1 MSQTTE
7 SFLIGLIGDGVMPSL
22 TPPMHEREGA
32 AHGLL
37 YLYRPIDIAVL
48 GLAPESVGDLVR
60 AARHLGY
67 NGLNITH
74 PCKQLVIE
82 HLDEV
87 DDDAARLG
95 AVNTVVIRPDGR
107 TVGHNTDWSGF
118 LSAFRSGL
126 PDAALGRVVQ
136 LGAGGAGSAVAYAL
150 LTAGVQH
157 LVIVDVDRSR
167 AEARVAELAG
177 LFPEASVEAGTTAE
191 LASLLPAADGVVHC
205 TPVGMA
211 AHPGTPFDTSLLEP
225 RHWVADIVYRPIE
238 TQLVRDARAAGCR
251 VLDGGRMAVG
261 QAVDAFRIFT
271 GLEPDA
277 ERMRAH
283 FLGLVE
289 AEDEAE
295 SEAKNEAVREAKNEA
310 ARESVR
316 VAGAA

>member
-1 MSQTTE
+1 MSLTTE
-7 SFLIGLIGDGVMPSL
+7 SYLIGLIGDGVTPSL
-22 TPPMHEREGA
+22 TPSLHEREGA
-32 AHGLL
+32 EHGLL
-37 YLYRPIDIAVL
+37 YLYRPIDIAAL
-48 GLAPESVGDLVR
+48 GLAPESVGELVR
-60 AARHLGY
+60 AARNLGF

-87 DDDAARLG
+87 DPDAGRLG
-95 AVNTVVIRPDGR
+95 AVNTVVIGADGR
-107 TVGHNTDWSGF
+107 TVGHNTDMSGF
-118 LSAFRSGL
+118 LAAFRAGL

-150 LTAGVQH
+150 LTAGVGH

-167 AEARVAELAG
+167 AEGRAAELAG
-177 LFPEASVEAGTTAE
+177 LFPAASVEARTTAE
-191 LASLLPAADGVVHC
+191 LASLLEAADGVVHC

-211 AHPGTPFDTSLLEP
+211 AHPGTPFDTSLLTP

-283 FLGLVE
+283 FLELIAAEQRAE
-289 AEDEAE
+289 AET
-295 SEAKNEAVREAKNEA
+295 
-310 ARESVR
+310 
-316 VAGAA
+316 AGATTAGAR

>member
-1 MSQTTE
+1 MSLPSE
-7 SFLIGLIGDGVMPSL
+7 SYLIGLIGDGVTPSL
-22 TPPMHEREGA
+22 TPAMHEREGA

-37 YLYRPIDIAVL
+37 YLYRPIDLEVL
-48 GLAPESVGDLVR
+48 GLPPESVGELVR
-60 AARHLGY
+60 AARSLGY

-74 PCKQLVIE
+74 PCKQLVIG

-87 DDDAARLG
+87 DENAARLG
-95 AVNTVVIRPDGR
+95 AVNTVVIGADGR
-107 TVGHNTDWSGF
+107 TVGHNTDFSGF
-118 LSAFRSGL
+118 LTAFRAGL

-150 LTAGVQH
+150 LTAGVRR
-157 LVIVDVDRSR
+157 LTIVDLDPAR
-167 AEARVAELAG
+167 AGERAAELAA
-177 LFPEASVEAGTTAE
+177 LFPAASVTAGTTPALATLLAE
-191 LASLLPAADGVVHC
+191 ADGVVHC

-211 AHPGTPFDTSLLEP
+211 AHPGTPFDTSLLTP

-238 TQLVRDARAAGCR
+238 TQLVREARAIGCR

-283 FLGLVE
+283 FLALIEEENGRGAL
-289 AEDEAE
+289 A
-295 SEAKNEAVREAKNEA
+295 
-310 ARESVR
+310 
-316 VAGAA
+316 AGAA

>member
-1 MSQTTE
+1 MSLPTE
-7 SFLIGLIGDGVMPSL
+7 SYLIGLIGDGVVPSL
-22 TPPMHEREGA
+22 TPSMHESEGA

-48 GLAPESVGDLVR
+48 GLPAESVGDLVR
-60 AARHLGY
+60 AARNLGY

-82 HLDEV
+82 HLDEI

-95 AVNTVVIRPDGR
+95 AVNTVVIREDGR

-118 LSAFRSGL
+118 LSAFRAGL
-126 PDAALGRVVQ
+126 PGAALGRVVQ

-150 LTAGVQH
+150 LTAGVEH
-157 LVIVDVDRSR
+157 LSIVDVDASR
-167 AEARVAELAG
+167 AVERAAELAAM
-177 LFPEASVEAGTTAE
+177 FPGASVEGRTTAE
-191 LASLLPAADGVVHC
+191 LASLIEAADGVVHC
-205 TPVGMA
+205 TPTGMA
-211 AHPGTPFDTSLLEP
+211 AHPGTPFDVSLLGS

-238 TQLVRDARAAGCR
+238 TQLVREARALGCR

-261 QAVDAFRIFT
+261 QAVDSFRIFT

-283 FLGLVE
+283 FLELIE
-289 AEDEAE
+289 REERAA
-295 SEAKNEAVREAKNEA
+295 SEAHPDA
-310 ARESVR
+310 APKAE
-316 VAGAA
+316 AGAR

>member
-1 MSQTTE
+1 VSLPSE
-7 SFLIGLIGDGVMPSL
+7 SYLIGLIGDGVTPSL
-22 TPPMHEREGA
+22 TPAMHEREGA

-37 YLYRPIDIAVL
+37 YLYRPIDLEVL
-48 GLAPESVGDLVR
+48 GLPPESVGELVR
-60 AARHLGY
+60 AARSLGY

-74 PCKQLVIE
+74 PCKQLVIG

-87 DDDAARLG
+87 DENAARLG
-95 AVNTVVIRPDGR
+95 AVNTVVIGADGR
-107 TVGHNTDWSGF
+107 TVGHNTDFSGF
-118 LSAFRSGL
+118 LTAFRAGL

-150 LTAGVQH
+150 LTAGVRH
-157 LVIVDVDRSR
+157 LTIVDLDPAR
-167 AEARVAELAG
+167 AGERAAELAA
-177 LFPEASVEAGTTAE
+177 LFPAASVTAGTTAA
-191 LASLLPAADGVVHC
+191 LATLLAEADGVVHC

-211 AHPGTPFDTSLLEP
+211 AHPGTPFDTSLLTP

-238 TQLVRDARAAGCR
+238 TQLVREARAIGCR

-283 FLGLVE
+283 FLALIEEENGRGAL
-289 AEDEAE
+289 A
-295 SEAKNEAVREAKNEA
+295 
-310 ARESVR
+310 
-316 VAGAA
+316 AGAA